1 MCASEYLMITPHFS
15 AHIADKLEAM
25 CSKRR
30 SEALAQARAAG
41 NSCVNVVKGLR
52 GPCWTGMKHVWR
64 MRRPD
69 GADILI
75 LGETHMAPPGPTQSD
90 VEECVRKS
98 SDHGIYGLLEYLAA
112 AKSEAGGANLY
123 AEMSPRDRAN
133 LVLYSFT
140 SKEWG
145 NAIGKA
151 QWDEQSNSIVAK
163 QYSTSSRLY
172 NAMAFNQDFAGQ
184 EDVAMFYCNV
194 RESEV
199 FFIFNALCR
208 SDRFAEECMRHSP
221 HYEARDGRWRELM
234 KRLVLKMEQSF
245 GENVKSQEDMLGF
258 WEDMVLPERTTPP
271 WYSEISAGLFG
282 LVAEDNDLKAKLAD
296 LRMKDSV
303 AYSEVTGFF
312 FEVMKQFLLG
322 GYGDGDGAAASE
334 RRHACVLEK
343 LRRRKGRY
351 ADTNAETMRDQRPI
365 CEYFAAMLALIKD
378 LYTCVRYELERDSS
392 ENHVFLVG
400 NLHSRYL
407 CWYLEKRE
415 GAKFYGWSS
424 DESAAVPAVNVTG
437 PARAV
442 SEDPSFY
449 SVDRMMQEYIDDPSP
464 ATGDSLMSQ
473 K

>member
-1 MCASEYLMITPHFS
+1 
-15 AHIADKLEAM
+15 
-25 CSKRR
+25 
-30 SEALAQARAAG
+30 
-41 NSCVNVVKGLR
+41 
-52 GPCWTGMKHVWR
+52 MKHVWR

-112 AKSEAGGANLY
+112 AKSGAGGANLY

-133 LVLYSFT
+133 LVIYSFT

-163 QYSTSSRLY
+163 QYSTSARLY
-172 NAMAFNQDFAGQ
+172 NAMAFNQNFADQ
-184 EDVAMFYCNV
+184 EDLALFYCNV
-194 RESEV
+194 QESEV

-208 SDRFAEECMRHSP
+208 SDRFAEECMRYSP

-245 GENVKSQEDMLGF
+245 CENVKSPKDMLGF
-258 WEDMVLPERTTPP
+258 WEDMVLPDRATPP
-271 WYSEISAGLFG
+271 WYLEISTGLLG
-282 LVAEDNDLKAKLAD
+282 LVAEDNDLKVKLAD
-296 LRMKDSV
+296 LRIKDSA
-303 AYSEVTGFF
+303 AYSEATGFF
-312 FEVMKQFLLG
+312 FEIMKQFLLG
-322 GYGDGDGAAASE
+322 AGGNGDGAAASE
-334 RRHACVLEK
+334 RRHARVLEK
-343 LRRRKGRY
+343 LRRREGRN
-351 ADTNAETMRDQRPI
+351 ADTNPETMRDQRPI

-392 ENHVFLVG
+392 ESHVFLVG

-415 GAKFYGWSS
+415 GAEFYGWSS
-424 DESAAVPAVNVTG
+424 DKSAAVPTVDVTG
-437 PARAV
+437 LARAV
-442 SEDPSFY
+442 SEDAKFY
-449 SVDRMMQEYIDDPSP
+449 SVDRMMQEYIDDPAP
-464 ATGDSLMSQ
+464 ATGGSLMSR

>member
-1 MCASEYLMITPHFS
+1 
-15 AHIADKLEAM
+15 
-25 CSKRR
+25 
-30 SEALAQARAAG
+30 
-41 NSCVNVVKGLR
+41 
-52 GPCWTGMKHVWR
+52 MKHVWR

-112 AKSEAGGANLY
+112 AKSEAGTGAAAAAGGVNLY
-123 AEMSPRDRAN
+123 AEVSPRDRAN
-133 LVLYSFT
+133 LVIYSFT

-163 QYSTSSRLY
+163 QYSTSARLY

-184 EDVAMFYCNV
+184 EDVAMFYCNM

-208 SDRFAEECMRHSP
+208 SDRFAEECMRYSP
-221 HYEARDGRWRELM
+221 HYEARTGSWRELM
-234 KRLVLKMEQSF
+234 KRWMLKMEQSF
-245 GENVKSQEDMLGF
+245 GENVKSPEDMLGF
-258 WEDMVLPERTTPP
+258 WEDMVLPDRATPS
-271 WYSEISAGLFG
+271 WYLEISTGLLG

-296 LRMKDSV
+296 LRMKDSA
-303 AYSEVTGFF
+303 AYSEATGFF
-312 FEVMKQFLLG
+312 FEIMKQFLLG
-322 GYGDGDGAAASE
+322 AGGDGDGGGAAASE
-334 RRHACVLEK
+334 RKHACVLEK
-343 LRRRKGRY
+343 LRLREGRY
-351 ADTNAETMRDQRPI
+351 ADTNPETMRDQRPI
-365 CEYFAAMLALIKD
+365 AEYFAAMLALIKD

-392 ENHVFLVG
+392 ENHVFLVR

-437 PARAV
+437 PAKTV

-449 SVDRMMQEYIDDPSP
+449 SVDRMMQEYIGDPSP
-464 ATGDSLMSQ
+464 ATGGSLMSR

>member
-1 MCASEYLMITPHFS
+1 
-15 AHIADKLEAM
+15 
-25 CSKRR
+25 
-30 SEALAQARAAG
+30 
-41 NSCVNVVKGLR
+41 
-52 GPCWTGMKHVWR
+52 MKHVWR

-112 AKSEAGGANLY
+112 AKGEAGGANLY

-133 LVLYSFT
+133 LVIYSFT

-163 QYSTSSRLY
+163 QYSTSARLY

-184 EDVAMFYCNV
+184 EDLALFYCNV
-194 RESEV
+194 QESEV

-208 SDRFAEECMRHSP
+208 SDRFAEECMRYSP
-221 HYEARDGRWRELM
+221 HCEARTGSWRELM

-245 GENVKSQEDMLGF
+245 GENVKSPEDMLGF
-258 WEDMVLPERTTPP
+258 WEDMVLPDRATPP
-271 WYSEISAGLFG
+271 WYSEISTGLLG

-296 LRMKDSV
+296 LRIKDSA
-303 AYSEVTGFF
+303 AYSEATGFF
-312 FEVMKQFLLG
+312 FEIMKRFLLG
-322 GYGDGDGAAASE
+322 AGGDGDGAAATESE

-343 LRRRKGRY
+343 LRRREGRY
-351 ADTNAETMRDQRPI
+351 ADTNPETMRDQRPI

-424 DESAAVPAVNVTG
+424 DEGAAVPAVNVTG
-437 PARAV
+437 PAKAV
-442 SEDPSFY
+442 SEDAAFY

-464 ATGDSLMSQ
+464 ATGGSLMSR